1 MVAYNVDVL
10 NRNDLE
16 HSFFHLDHQDP
27 TAGFIYN
34 ATDFYGPTWP
44 PVAQHQNP
52 PDSDSLRMRLLVA
65 SHLAGHLRCQL
76 ESHKGYTATVG
87 ISTSKLLA
95 KLVGKVHK
103 PNSQTTLLPPYVVV
117 EYGLDSNVIRFL
129 DGHEIR
135 KIPGIGSKIAHKL
148 HAHLSRSMEDQ
159 LTVREVRLFPGMG
172 PSLLDR
178 ILAGPG
184 SSKGIGARIW
194 GLIHGVDG
202 SEVMEGSDL
211 PTQISIEDSYGRL
224 DRLDIVKSELIKL
237 TVNLIRRMRTDLTE
251 KKNPGTGN
259 DAFRWRAQP
268 RTLRLSTRPRRL
280 PSNSNSNPDHSYY
293 HRSSR
298 SAPLPRY
305 VLQNQDDR
313 VEALA
318 ERLVREHVMTL
329 FRRLHP
335 EKSGW
340 NLSLMNI
347 AVTNMVEGAGEEK
360 HRSGRDI
367 GTMFQRQEEAV
378 PPVPDPDPD
387 PVPVP
392 EDEPGWQEESDKE
405 QQQQQQE
412 EEGSAIQC
420 LICGGLIPYFALEA
434 HELYH
439 RYG

>member
-135 KIPGIGSKIAHKL
+135 KIPGIGSKIAQKL
-148 HAHLSRSMEDQ
+148 HAHLSRSMEDR
-159 LTVREVRLFPGMG
+159 LTVREVRLFPGMS
-172 PSLLDR
+172 PSLLNR

-184 SSKGIGARIW
+184 SSTGIGARIW

>member
-27 TAGFIYN
+27 TAGFMYN

>member
-16 HSFFHLDHQDP
+16 HSFFHLDYQDP

-44 PVAQHQNP
+44 PVTQHQHP
-52 PDSDSLRMRLLVA
+52 PDGDSLRIRLLVA

-76 ESHKGYTATVG
+76 ESHKGYTATIG

-103 PNSQTTLLPPYVVV
+103 PNSQTTLLPPYVAD
-117 EYGLDSNVIRFL
+117 EHRLDSNVISFL

-148 HAHLSRSMEDQ
+148 HDHLSRSTEDQ

-172 PSLLDR
+172 PSLLNR

-194 GLIHGVDG
+194 GLINGVDG
-202 SEVMEGSDL
+202 TEVLEGSDL

-224 DRLDIVKSELIKL
+224 DRLDTVKNELIKL
-237 TVNLIRRMRTDLTE
+237 TVSLIRRMRTDLTE
-251 KKNPGTGN
+251 KNPDTGN
-259 DAFRWRAQP
+259 NAFRWRAQP
-268 RTLRLSTRPRRL
+268 RTLRLSTRPCRS
-280 PSNSNSNPDHSYY
+280 PSNSNSNPDNPY
-293 HRSSR
+293 HNRSSR

-305 VLQNQDDR
+305 VLLNQDDR
-313 VEALA
+313 IEALA

-378 PPVPDPDPD
+378 PPVPDPDP
-387 PVPVP
+387 VPEEP
-392 EDEPGWQEESDKE
+392 SEDEPGWQEESDAE
-405 QQQQQQE
+405 QDE
-412 EEGSAIQC
+412 DEEGS
-420 LICGGLIPYFALEA
+420 LIPCVMCGGLVPCFALEA